1 MGVIGMPIVEFRQS
15 LTYEKT
21 LHEKDIRITG
31 VRVPKLLVVPDHVS
45 RLYKLYSGN
54 MHALTVK
61 QIKHF
66 APDFCGLLPDP
77 HERFRFGNEPR
88 LDSHL
93 FFAQRVPGS
102 SLKDIARC
110 SGGFMKVKWVVKE
123 LFIAL
128 PTIH

>member
-1 MGVIGMPIVEFRQS
+1 MEEFCQS
-15 LTYEKT
+15 STYEKT

-54 MHALTVK
+54 MHALTIK
-61 QIKHF
+61 QIKRF

-77 HERFRFGNEPR
+77 HERFRFGNER
-88 LDSHL
+88 LDCHL

-102 SLKDIARC
+102 SLNDIARY
-110 SGGFMKVKWVVKE
+110 SGGFMKVKSVVKE
-123 LFIAL
+123 LFKAL